1 MADRARARG
10 RGRKGAR
17 GRVDTRPLALSP
29 THPLA
34 LWPALLFC
42 FRCLTVTREH
52 VFQHRTHLHM
62 TVEKLEKA
70 VELV

>member
-1 MADRARARG
+1 MADRARAKG

-34 LWPALLFC
+34 RSPILPLPH
-42 FRCLTVTREH
+42 RHSGTCLSTPHASSHDRREA
-52 VFQHRTHLHM
+52 R
-62 TVEKLEKA
+62 ESS
-70 VELV
+70 